1 MIATVD
7 GATILGARGHR
18 VTVEV
23 HVSKGLPTFTM
34 LGLPDESCREARD
47 RVRAAVMSSGLE
59 WPEKKIVVN
68 LAPPQFRKT
77 GSGLDL
83 AIAVAVLVASGD
95 IRPDA
100 VAGLAFVGELGLDGA
115 VRPVP
120 GVAPMV
126 GVRPEQDWVVP
137 AASVTE
143 ARVAARAGVRPVAAL
158 AEVVAALTLA
168 GDWPDVGP
176 GAVESEPVDHP
187 DLADVRGQ
195 PVARRALEIAA
206 AGGHH
211 LLFVGSPGA
220 GKTMLAE
227 RLPGLLPDLV
237 PDLALEA
244 TMIHSAA
251 GTKLPPSGLVTRPPF
266 RAPHHSSS
274 LGSLVGGGGHQYRP
288 GEISLA
294 HGGVL
299 FLDEMGQFAPNALDG
314 LREALETGQIMVGR
328 VEQQRIPMPARF
340 QLVGATNP
348 CPCGG
353 GAPGACECDARSRQ
367 RYLGRLSGPLLD
379 RFDLRIAVHR
389 PDVDQILD
397 GERGEPSAVVA
408 RRVAAARQAALERCG
423 HLNAVLGDEQL
434 AEFAPLAPAA
444 AQHLRSQLERGR
456 LTARGYHRVRRVSR
470 TLADL
475 AGIVDGPIPEEL
487 VAEAVSLR
495 TRIGFAAVGQT
506 S

>member
-1 MIATVD
+1 MIASID
-7 GATILGARGHR
+7 AATILGARGHQ

-23 HVSKGLPTFTM
+23 HVSQGLPAFTM

-47 RVRAAVMSSGLE
+47 RVRAAIMSAGYH

-77 GSGLDL
+77 GSGLDI
-83 AIAVAVLVASGD
+83 AIAVGILVATED
-95 IRPDA
+95 IPHDA
-100 VAGLAFVGELGLDGA
+100 VRGLAFVGELGLDGS
-115 VRPVP
+115 VRSVP

-126 GVRPEQDWVVP
+126 GVRADQDWVVP
-137 AASVTE
+137 AGCTTE
-143 ARVAARAGVRPVAAL
+143 ARVVARSEVRAVASL
-158 AEVVAALTLA
+158 RELVEALTSVA
-168 GDWPDVGP
+168 PWPDLL
-176 GAVESEPVDHP
+176 EPTTDLDEP
-187 DLADVRGQ
+187 EPADLADVRGQ
-195 PVARRALEIAA
+195 PVARKALEIAA

-211 LLFVGSPGA
+211 LLFVGSPGS

-227 RLPGLLPDLV
+227 RLPGLLPDLDGDV
-237 PDLALEA
+237 ALQT

-251 GTKLPPSGLVTRPPF
+251 GTKLPPSGLITRPPF

-274 LGSLVGGGGHQYRP
+274 LGSLVGGGGHQHRP

-328 VEQQRIPMPARF
+328 VEQQRTPMPARF

-353 GAPGACECDARSRQ
+353 GAPGACECDARAKQ
-367 RYLGRLSGPLLD
+367 RYMSRLSGPLLD
-379 RFDLRIAVHR
+379 RFDLRITVER
-389 PDVDQILD
+389 PEIDQIIG
-397 GERGEPSAVVA
+397 GEKGEPTVVVA
-408 RRVAAARQAALERCG
+408 ARVAAARRAALQRAG
-423 HLNAVLGDEQL
+423 RLNANLDEDQL
-434 AEFAPLAPAA
+434 AEHAALSPGA
-444 AQHLRSQLERGR
+444 AQHLRSHLERGR

-475 AGIVDGPIPEEL
+475 AGLVDDPIPEEV
-487 VAEAVSLR
+487 VAEALSMRARV
-495 TRIGFAAVGQT
+495 GFAAVGQAA
-506 S
+506 

>member
-1 MIATVD
+1 MIASVD
-7 GATILGARGHR
+7 AATILGARGHP

-23 HVSKGLPTFTM
+23 HVSQGLPAFTM

-47 RVRAAVMSSGLE
+47 RVRAAVMSAGFR

-77 GSGLDL
+77 GSGLDV
-83 AIAVAVLVASGD
+83 AIAIGILIATED
-95 IRPDA
+95 IPPD
-100 VAGLAFVGELGLDGA
+100 VVRDLAFVGELGLDGS
-115 VRPVP
+115 VRAVP

-126 GVRPEQDWVVP
+126 GVRSGQDWVVP
-137 AASVTE
+137 ARCVPE
-143 ARVAARAGVRPVAAL
+143 ARVASH
-158 AEVVAALTLA
+158 AEVRGISTLRELVEALTRVA
-168 GDWPDVGP
+168 SWPDLDDEVRDC
-176 GAVESEPVDHP
+176 VEPDLA

-195 PVARRALEIAA
+195 PVARKALEIAA

-211 LLFVGSPGA
+211 LLFVGSPGS

-227 RLPGLLPDLV
+227 RLPGLLPDLHGDV
-237 PDLALEA
+237 ALET
-244 TMIHSAA
+244 TMVHSAA
-251 GTKLPPSGLVTRPPF
+251 GTRLPPTGLITRPPF
-266 RAPHHSSS
+266 RSPHHSSS
-274 LGSLVGGGGHQYRP
+274 LGSLVGGGGHQHRP

-294 HGGVL
+294 HGGIL

-328 VEQQRIPMPARF
+328 VEQVRIPMPARF

-353 GAPGACECDARSRQ
+353 GAPGACECDARAKQ

-379 RFDLRIAVHR
+379 RFDLRITVER
-389 PDVDQILD
+389 PAIDDILD
-397 GERGEPSAVVA
+397 GEKGEPTVVVA
-408 RRVAAARQAALERCG
+408 ARVAAARDLALRRAGRLNAALDD
-423 HLNAVLGDEQL
+423 DEL
-434 AEFAPLAPAA
+434 TEYAPVSHAA
-444 AQHLRSQLERGR
+444 AQHLRAQLERGK

-475 AGIVDGPIPEEL
+475 AGIVDDPIPEEI
-487 VAEAVSLR
+487 VAEALSLR
-495 TRIGFAAVGQT
+495 TRVGFASVGQAA
-506 S
+506 